1 MLYSKIQ
8 WKLYRQHWLWRWY
21 TFLTRV
27 IVQMFLLLETSV
39 HIDLHSKNTRFPTI
53 RSNDLMVW
61 PVTRRLIASIR
72 SITGPSYKTMVE
84 SIFLG
89 AICLFLSFA
98 TFFCSKQRKK
108 IISFN
113 FLSFLQSFLR
123 NKHSVNLS
131 FPQSFLQL
139 SLLPGLGLLV
149 SIFYLIFLTNAS
161 RY

>member
-1 MLYSKIQ
+1 MIHFSNDSDYPVV
-8 WKLYRQHWLWRWY
+8 
-21 TFLTRV
+21 LTPRD
-27 IVQMFLLLETSV
+27 ERP
-39 HIDLHSKNTRFPTI
+39 HRPTQQKHQV
-53 RSNDLMVW
+53 SYNQVKWPNGLTNDLMVW
-61 PVTRRLIASIR
+61 LVTRWLIASIR
-72 SITGPSYKTMVE
+72 SITDPSYKTMVE

-139 SLLPGLGLLV
+139 SLLPGLGYWLAF
-149 SIFYLIFLTNAS
+149 SI
-161 RY
+161 